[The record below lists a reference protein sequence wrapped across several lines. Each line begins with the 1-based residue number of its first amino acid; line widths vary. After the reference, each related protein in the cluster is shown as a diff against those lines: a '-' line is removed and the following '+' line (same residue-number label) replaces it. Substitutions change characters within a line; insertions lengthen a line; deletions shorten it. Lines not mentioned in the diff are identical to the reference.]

1 MNEMAASHQN
11 IISQKDKQLAE
22 FQKQV
27 DALQKAESDLNKQ
40 IEEQKAKNNVSCTI
54 SLLFFIQNCPSR
66 SHPIR
71 LLRLAVSPADF
82 EALKLWIWNFKPSES
97 SEDSESLKLLSQ
109 REKPPTWEAFRI
121 YFWFFW
127 RFISSSFFSLS
138 NTHTRTTQNDRRTG
152 FANEKLEI
160 GWGIANSA
168 NSDGQA
174 D

>member
-54 SLLFFIQNCPSR
+54 SLLFFIQNRPSR

-82 EALKLWIWNFKPSES
+82 EALKL
-97 SEDSESLKLLSQ
+97 
-109 REKPPTWEAFRI
+109 
-121 YFWFFW
+121 
-127 RFISSSFFSLS
+127 
-138 NTHTRTTQNDRRTG
+138 
-152 FANEKLEI
+152 
-160 GWGIANSA
+160 
-168 NSDGQA
+168 
-174 D
+174 